1 MKRNLEMHQREEGQH
16 LGVGLDWE
24 RLHLLVHW
32 EQQSCHGAIFRE
44 ITYSFLY
51 IFLQWE
57 IRQNGSRF
65 FFLSFFFFFLCSLL
79 KSTEYPTCADLRTD
93 SVLNQRLNQ
102 RLSQILSNVN
112 YPVMLKNWGQSWK
125 RKGFLFKTQTLQ
137 QGLLPEVFCSALL
150 TSSHPSR
157 NNHCGHSRFTC
168 RALILG
174 GGEVKEK
181 ICGIYLMWKCLH
193 PVTRGRRWE
202 SVWLMRCL
210 LGFPLPAPDPE
221 LCLFWYLL
229 ISDLCKLLL
238 ISALCKFHC
247 FVFHLSVVASHP
259 VLWC

>member
-1 MKRNLEMHQREEGQH
+1 MTFCFPKRANVWHRSLKVIANSLSVYVVFMQ
-16 LGVGLDWE
+16 
-24 RLHLLVHW
+24 LVRVM
-32 EQQSCHGAIFRE
+32 SSLFFFPFFPFFFP
-44 ITYSFLY
+44 FLF
-51 IFLQWE
+51 I
-57 IRQNGSRF
+57 STPPPF

-193 PVTRGRRWE
+193 PVTTGRRWE